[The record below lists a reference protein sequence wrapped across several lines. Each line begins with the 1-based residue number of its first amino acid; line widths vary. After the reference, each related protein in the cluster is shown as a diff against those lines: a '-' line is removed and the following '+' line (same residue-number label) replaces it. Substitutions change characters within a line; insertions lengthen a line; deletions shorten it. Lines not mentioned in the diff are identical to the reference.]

1 MRSFIIYNV
10 KYYLTDIYFII
21 LLALILLNLFAAA
34 ALLIQPPDFATFF
47 VVYLLS
53 VYVERGIGQPMPSL
67 LAARGRLAVAAS
79 VYVSTSLA
87 LAAAAWHTPL
97 VLFAPLLAT
106 LRRRLDMFLPG
117 VAVLAVLSPGSA
129 AAVAV
134 FEVLA
139 RSRPVATMG
148 RGALKISTLHPAFKA
163 LLAAS
168 FLFAYLA
175 LSGVPNVE
183 IRGLA
188 TMALYNTW
196 LLTATHLL
204 AVSVFLAAS
213 YGVVLGA
220 ALDTYLDSYLRVYH
234 FLRRRLSAKPLL
246 TLAWLLAVTSPVCLF
261 AACDVLSHVTF
272 LVLLVALT
280 WSFKFN
286 LFKNEDAVLL
296 LVGLFVI
303 SFLYRLPWALA
314 AAALLP
320 ALPWLAERIRHV
332 LSTSQ

>member
-1 MRSFIIYNV
+1 MRIFIIYHI
-10 KYYLTDIYFII
+10 KYFLTDIYFII
-21 LLALILLNLFAAA
+21 FLGLVLFNLFAVA
-34 ALLIQPPDFATFF
+34 ALLIQLPDFAVFL

-53 VYVERGIGQPMPSL
+53 VYVERDIRQPMPSL
-67 LAARGRLAVAAS
+67 LVVRGRLAVAVS

-97 VLFAPLLAT
+97 VLLAPLLAT
-106 LRRRLDMFLPG
+106 LRRRLDLFLPG
-117 VAVLAVLSPGSA
+117 VAALAVLSPGSA

-139 RSRPVATMG
+139 RSTLIATMG
-148 RGALKISTLHPAFKA
+148 RGALKISTLNPAIKA

-168 FLFAYLA
+168 FLYAYLT

-188 TMALYNTW
+188 TMALYSTQ
-196 LLTATHLL
+196 LLAATHHL
-204 AVSVFLAAS
+204 AVLVFLVAS

-220 ALDTYLDSYLRVYH
+220 AMDTYLDSYLRVYH

-246 TLAWLLAVTSPVCLF
+246 TLAWLLAVTSPICLF
-261 AACDVLSHVTF
+261 ATCDVLSHVTA
-272 LVLLVALT
+272 LVLLTALL
-280 WSFKFN
+280 WSFKYN
-286 LFKNEDAVLL
+286 LFKNEDAALL

-303 SFLYRLPWALA
+303 GYLYRWPWALA
-314 AAALLP
+314 ATALLP
-320 ALPWLAERIRHV
+320 ALPWLAEKIRHV
-332 LSTSQ
+332 LSTS

>member
-1 MRSFIIYNV
+1 MHSFIIYNV

-21 LLALILLNLFAAA
+21 LLALVLLNLFTVA
-34 ALLIQPPDFATFF
+34 ALLNQPPDFAVFLM
-47 VVYLLS
+47 VYLLS

-97 VLFAPLLAT
+97 VLLAPLLAT
-106 LRRRLDMFLPG
+106 LRRRLDLFLPG
-117 VAVLAVLSPGSA
+117 VAALAVLSPGSA

-148 RGALKISTLHPAFKA
+148 RGALKISTLHPALKA

-188 TMALYNTW
+188 TMALHNTW
-196 LLTATHLL
+196 LLTATHHL

-213 YGVVLGA
+213 FGVVLGA

-234 FLRRRLSAKPLL
+234 FLRRRLSAKSLL

-261 AACDVLSHVTF
+261 ATCDILSHMTF
-272 LVLLVALT
+272 LVLLTALL

-303 SFLYRLPWALA
+303 SFLYRLPWVLA

-320 ALPWLAERIRHV
+320 ALSWLAERIRHL

>member
-1 MRSFIIYNV
+1 M
-10 KYYLTDIYFII
+10 YFII
-21 LLALILLNLFAAA
+21 FLGLVLFNHLFTVA
-34 ALLIQPPDFATFF
+34 ALLIQLPDFAVFL
-47 VVYLLS
+47 VVYLLP

-67 LAARGRLAVAAS
+67 LAVRGRLAVAAS

-87 LAAAAWHTPL
+87 LAVAAWYTPL
-97 VLFAPLLAT
+97 VLLAPLLAT
-106 LRRRLDMFLPG
+106 LRRRLDLFLPG

-148 RGALKISTLHPAFKA
+148 RGALKISTLSPAFKA

-188 TMALYNTW
+188 TMGLYNTW

-220 ALDTYLDSYLRVYH
+220 ALDTYMDSYLRVYH

-261 AACDVLSHVTF
+261 ATCDVLSHVTA
-272 LVLLVALT
+272 LVLLAALL

-286 LFKNEDAVLL
+286 LYKNEDAALL
-296 LVGLFVI
+296 LVSLFVI
-303 SFLYRLPWALA
+303 SYFYRSPWALA

-320 ALPWLAERIRHV
+320 ALPWLAERIRHI
-332 LSTSQ
+332 LGTSQ

>member
-1 MRSFIIYNV
+1 MHSFIIYNV

-21 LLALILLNLFAAA
+21 LLALVLLNLFTVA
-34 ALLIQPPDFATFF
+34 ALLIQPPDFAVFLM
-47 VVYLLS
+47 VYLLS
-53 VYVERGIGQPMPSL
+53 VYVERDIRQPMPSL
-67 LAARGRLAVAAS
+67 LAVRGRLVVAAS

-87 LAAAAWHTPL
+87 LAVAAWLTPL
-97 VLFAPLLAT
+97 VLLAPLLAT
-106 LRRRLDMFLPG
+106 LRRRLDLFLPG
-117 VAVLAVLSPGSA
+117 VAALAVLSPGSA

-148 RGALKISTLHPAFKA
+148 RGALKISTLNPAFKA

-188 TMALYNTW
+188 TMAIYNTW

-213 YGVVLGA
+213 YGVMLGA

-234 FLRRRLSAKPLL
+234 FSAGASPPSLCSPLPGSWQSPRRSVSSPHA
-246 TLAWLLAVTSPVCLF
+246 TS
-261 AACDVLSHVTF
+261 
-272 LVLLVALT
+272 
-280 WSFKFN
+280 
-286 LFKNEDAVLL
+286 
-296 LVGLFVI
+296 
-303 SFLYRLPWALA
+303 
-314 AAALLP
+314 
-320 ALPWLAERIRHV
+320 
-332 LSTSQ
+332 

>member
-1 MRSFIIYNV
+1 MAIV
-10 KYYLTDIYFII
+10 
-21 LLALILLNLFAAA
+21 LLNLFAAA

-79 VYVSTSLA
+79 VYLSTSLA
-87 LAAAAWHTPL
+87 LAAAAWYTPL
-97 VLFAPLLAT
+97 VLLAPLLAT

-117 VAVLAVLSPGSA
+117 VAALAVLSPGSA
-129 AAVAV
+129 TAVAV

-139 RSRPVATMG
+139 RSKPVATMG
-148 RGALKISTLHPAFKA
+148 RGDLKISTLHPAFKA

-183 IRGLA
+183 IHGLA
-188 TMALYNTW
+188 TVALYNTCH
-196 LLTATHLL
+196 LTATHHL
-204 AVSVFLAAS
+204 AVSVFIAAS

-261 AACDVLSHVTF
+261 AACDVLSHMTF
-272 LVLLVALT
+272 LVLLAALT

-286 LFKNEDAVLL
+286 LFKNEDAALL

-303 SFLYRLPWALA
+303 SFLYRSPWALA
-314 AAALLP
+314 AAAILP
-320 ALPWLAERIRHV
+320 ALPWLAERIRHL

>member
-1 MRSFIIYNV
+1 MHSFIIYNV
-10 KYYLTDIYFII
+10 KYYFTDIYFII
-21 LLALILLNLFAAA
+21 LLALVLLNLFAAA
-34 ALLIQPPDFATFF
+34 ALLIQPPDVVVFF
-47 VVYLLS
+47 MVYLLS
-53 VYVERGIGQPMPSL
+53 VYVERDIRQPMPSL
-67 LAARGRLAVAAS
+67 LAVRGRLAVAVS

-87 LAAAAWHTPL
+87 LAAAAWYTPL
-97 VLFAPLLAT
+97 VLLAPLLAT
-106 LRRRLDMFLPG
+106 LRRRLDLFLPG
-117 VAVLAVLSPGSA
+117 VAALAVLSPGSA

-134 FEVLA
+134 FEVFA

-148 RGALKISTLHPAFKA
+148 RGALKISTLNPAFKA

-196 LLTATHLL
+196 HLTATHHL
-204 AVSVFLAAS
+204 AVSAFLAAS
-213 YGVVLGA
+213 YGVMLGA
-220 ALDTYLDSYLRVYH
+220 TLDTYLDSYLRVYH

-246 TLAWLLAVTSPVCLF
+246 TLAWLLAVTSPLCLF
-261 AACDVLSHVTF
+261 ATCDILSHVTF
-272 LVLLVALT
+272 LVLLTALL

-303 SFLYRLPWALA
+303 GYLYRWPWALA

>member
-21 LLALILLNLFAAA
+21 LLALILLHLFAAA

-47 VVYLLS
+47 AVYLLS
-53 VYVERGIGQPMPSL
+53 VYVERDIKQPMPSL
-67 LAARGRLAVAAS
+67 LAVRGRLAVAAS

-87 LAAAAWHTPL
+87 LTAAAWHTPP
-97 VLFAPLLAT
+97 VLLAPLLAT
-106 LRRRLDMFLPG
+106 LRKRLDLFLPG
-117 VAVLAVLSPGSA
+117 VAALAALSPGSA
-129 AAVAV
+129 TAVAV

-139 RSRPVATMG
+139 RTRPVATMG
-148 RGALKISTLHPAFKA
+148 RGALKISTLHPALKA

-188 TMALYNTW
+188 TMALYDTW
-196 LLTATHLL
+196 LLTAEQHL

-213 YGVVLGA
+213 FGVVLGA
-220 ALDTYLDSYLRVYH
+220 ALDTYLDGYLRVYH
-234 FLRRRLSAKPLL
+234 FLRRRLSAKPLV
-246 TLAWLLAVTSPVCLF
+246 TLAWPLAVTSPVCLF
-261 AACDVLSHVTF
+261 AACDVLIHVTF
-272 LVLLVALT
+272 LVLLAALL

-296 LVGLFVI
+296 LIGLFVLGY
-303 SFLYRLPWALA
+303 LYRLPWALA

-332 LSTSQ
+332 LSTTR

>member
-1 MRSFIIYNV
+1 MRLFIIYHI
-10 KYYLTDIYFII
+10 KYFLTDTFFII
-21 LLALILLNLFAAA
+21 FLGLVLFNLFTVVT
-34 ALLIQPPDFATFF
+34 LQIQPPDFAVFLMI
-47 VVYLLS
+47 YLLS
-53 VYVERGIGQPMPSL
+53 VYVERDIRQPMPSL
-67 LAARGRLAVAAS
+67 LVVRGRLAVAVS

-87 LAAAAWHTPL
+87 LAAAAWYTPL
-97 VLFAPLLAT
+97 VLLAPLLAT
-106 LRRRLDMFLPG
+106 LRRRLDLFLPG
-117 VAVLAVLSPGSA
+117 VAALAVLSPGSA

-139 RSRPVATMG
+139 RSTLITTMG
-148 RGALKISTLHPAFKA
+148 RGALKISTLSPAIKA

-168 FLFAYLA
+168 FLFVYLA

-188 TMALYNTW
+188 TMGLYNTY
-196 LLTATHLL
+196 LLTATHHL
-204 AVSVFLAAS
+204 AVSAFLAAS
-213 YGVVLGA
+213 FGVVLGA
-220 ALDTYLDSYLRVYH
+220 TLDTYLDSYLRVYH
-234 FLRRRLSAKPLL
+234 FLRRRLSAKPLVTL
-246 TLAWLLAVTSPVCLF
+246 TWLLAVTLPVCLF
-261 AACDVLSHVTF
+261 ATCDVLSHVTF
-272 LVLLVALT
+272 LVLLTALL

-303 SFLYRLPWALA
+303 GYLYRLPWVLA

>member
-1 MRSFIIYNV
+1 MHSFIIYNV
-10 KYYLTDIYFII
+10 KYFLTDVYFII
-21 LLALILLNLFAAA
+21 FLGLVLFNLFAVA
-34 ALLIQPPDFATFF
+34 ALLIQPPDFAVFLM
-47 VVYLLS
+47 VYLLS

-79 VYVSTSLA
+79 VYVSTSPA

-97 VLFAPLLAT
+97 VLLAPLLAT
-106 LRRRLDMFLPG
+106 LRRRLDLFLPG
-117 VAVLAVLSPGSA
+117 VAALAVLSPGSA

-148 RGALKISTLHPAFKA
+148 RGDLKISTLHPAFKV
-163 LLAAS
+163 LLAVS

-188 TMALYNTW
+188 TMALHDTW
-196 LLTATHLL
+196 LLTATHH
-204 AVSVFLAAS
+204 LAAS
-213 YGVVLGA
+213 VLLVASLGVVLGA

-261 AACDVLSHVTF
+261 ATCNVLSHVTF
-272 LVLLVALT
+272 LVLLAALL

-286 LFKNEDAVLL
+286 LFKNEDATPL
-296 LVGLFVI
+296 LVSLFVI

>member
-1 MRSFIIYNV
+1 MRFFIIYHIR
-10 KYYLTDIYFII
+10 YFLTDIFFII
-21 LLALILLNLFAAA
+21 FLGFVLFNLFAAA
-34 ALLIQPPDFATFF
+34 ALLIQPPDFAVFLM
-47 VVYLLS
+47 VYLLS

-67 LAARGRLAVAAS
+67 LAVRGRLAVAAS

-87 LAAAAWHTPL
+87 LAAAAWYTPL
-97 VLFAPLLAT
+97 VLLAPLLAT
-106 LRRRLDMFLPG
+106 LRRRLDLFLPG
-117 VAVLAVLSPGSA
+117 VAALAVLSPGSA
-129 AAVAV
+129 TAVVV

-148 RGALKISTLHPAFKA
+148 RGDLKISTLHPAFKV
-163 LLAAS
+163 LLAVS

-204 AVSVFLAAS
+204 AVSVFIAAS

-234 FLRRRLSAKPLL
+234 FLCRRLSAKPLL

-261 AACDVLSHVTF
+261 ATCDVLSHVTF
-272 LVLLVALT
+272 LVLLTALM

-286 LFKNEDAVLL
+286 LFKNEDAAPL

-303 SFLYRLPWALA
+303 GYLYRSPWALA

-332 LSTSQ
+332 LSTS

>member
-1 MRSFIIYNV
+1 MHSFIIYHI
-10 KYYLTDIYFII
+10 KYVLTDVYFII
-21 LLALILLNLFAAA
+21 FLGLVLFNLFTVA
-34 ALLIQPPDFATFF
+34 ALLIQLPDFAVFL

-67 LAARGRLAVAAS
+67 LAVRGRLAVAVS

-97 VLFAPLLAT
+97 VLLAPLLAT
-106 LRRRLDMFLPG
+106 LRRRLDLFLPG
-117 VAVLAVLSPGSA
+117 VAALAVLSPASA
-129 AAVAV
+129 TAVAV
-134 FEVLA
+134 FEMLA

-148 RGALKISTLHPAFKA
+148 RGALKISTLHPAYKA

-175 LSGVPNVE
+175 LSEVPNVE

-188 TMALYNTW
+188 TMALYNTQ
-196 LLTATHLL
+196 LLTAIHHL

-213 YGVVLGA
+213 YGVMLGA

-234 FLRRRLSAKPLL
+234 FLRRRLSAKPLVTL
-246 TLAWLLAVTSPVCLF
+246 TWLLAVTSPVCLF
-261 AACDVLSHVTF
+261 ATCDILSHVTF
-272 LVLLVALT
+272 LVLLTALL

-320 ALPWLAERIRHV
+320 ALPWLAERIRHL

>member
-10 KYYLTDIYFII
+10 KYYLTDVYFII
-21 LLALILLNLFAAA
+21 FLGLVLFNLFAMA
-34 ALLIQPPDFATFF
+34 ALQIQPPNFAVFLT
-47 VVYLLS
+47 VYLLS
-53 VYVERGIGQPMPSL
+53 VYVERDIRQPMPSL
-67 LAARGRLAVAAS
+67 LAVRGRLAVAVS

-87 LAAAAWHTPL
+87 LAVAAWYTPL
-97 VLFAPLLAT
+97 VLLAPLLAT
-106 LRRRLDMFLPG
+106 LRRRLDLFLPG
-117 VAVLAVLSPGSA
+117 VAALAVLSPGSA

-139 RSRPVATMG
+139 RSTLIATMG
-148 RGALKISTLHPAFKA
+148 RGALKISTLSPALKA

-168 FLFAYLA
+168 FLYAYLA

-183 IRGLA
+183 IRGPA

-196 LLTATHLL
+196 LLTAEQHL
-204 AVSVFLAAS
+204 AVSVFLVAS
-213 YGVVLGA
+213 FGVVLGA

-261 AACDVLSHVTF
+261 AACDVLSHVTL
-272 LVLLVALT
+272 LVLLAALM

-286 LFKNEDAVLL
+286 LYKNEDAVLL
-296 LVGLFVI
+296 LIGLFVI
-303 SFLYRLPWALA
+303 SFLYRWPWALA

-320 ALPWLAERIRHV
+320 ALSWLAERIRHV
-332 LSTSQ
+332 LSTS

>member
-21 LLALILLNLFAAA
+21 LLALVLLNLFAAA
-34 ALLIQPPDFATFF
+34 ALLIQPPDFAVFLM
-47 VVYLLS
+47 VYLLS

-79 VYVSTSLA
+79 VYLSTSLA
-87 LAAAAWHTPL
+87 LAAAAWYTPL
-97 VLFAPLLAT
+97 VLLAPLLAT

-117 VAVLAVLSPGSA
+117 VAALAVLSPGSA
-129 AAVAV
+129 TAVAV

-168 FLFAYLA
+168 FLYAYLV

-183 IRGLA
+183 IHGLA

-196 LLTATHLL
+196 HLTATHHL
-204 AVSVFLAAS
+204 AASVFLAAS

-261 AACDVLSHVTF
+261 ATCDVLSHMTF
-272 LVLLVALT
+272 LVLLAALS

-303 SFLYRLPWALA
+303 GYLYRSPWALA

>member
-1 MRSFIIYNV
+1 MRFFIIYHI
-10 KYYLTDIYFII
+10 KYFLTDIFFII
-21 LLALILLNLFAAA
+21 FLGLVLFNLFTVA
-34 ALLIQPPDFATFF
+34 ALLIQPPDFAVFIM
-47 VVYLLS
+47 VYLLS
-53 VYVERGIGQPMPSL
+53 VYVERGIGHPMPSL

-79 VYVSTSLA
+79 VYASTSPA
-87 LAAAAWHTPL
+87 LAAAAWYMPL
-97 VLFAPLLAT
+97 VLLAPLLAT
-106 LRRRLDMFLPG
+106 LRRRLDLFLPG
-117 VAVLAVLSPGSA
+117 VAALAVLSPGSA

-134 FEVLA
+134 FETLA

-148 RGALKISTLHPAFKA
+148 RGDLKISTLHPAFKA

-168 FLFAYLA
+168 FLFAYLT

-188 TMALYNTW
+188 TMALHDTW

-204 AVSVFLAAS
+204 AVSVFLVAS

-234 FLRRRLSAKPLL
+234 FLRRRLSAKPLV

-261 AACDVLSHVTF
+261 ATCDILSHMTF
-272 LVLLVALT
+272 LVLLTALL
-280 WSFKFN
+280 WSMKFN
-286 LFKNEDAVLL
+286 LYKNEDAALL

-303 SFLYRLPWALA
+303 SSLYRSPWALA

-320 ALPWLAERIRHV
+320 ALPWLTERIRHV
-332 LSTSQ
+332 LSTS

>member
-1 MRSFIIYNV
+1 MHFFIIYYI
-10 KYYLTDIYFII
+10 KFFLTDIFFIV
-21 LLALILLNLFAAA
+21 LLGLVLFNLFTVAT
-34 ALLIQPPDFATFF
+34 LQIQPPDFAVFLM
-47 VVYLLS
+47 VYLLS

-67 LAARGRLAVAAS
+67 LAVRGRLAVAVS

-87 LAAAAWHTPL
+87 LAAAAWYTPL
-97 VLFAPLLAT
+97 VLLAPLLAT
-106 LRRRLDMFLPG
+106 LRRRLDLFLPG
-117 VAVLAVLSPGSA
+117 VAALAVFSPGSA

-139 RSRPVATMG
+139 RSTLITTMG
-148 RGALKISTLHPAFKA
+148 SGALKISTLNPAFKA

-188 TMALYNTW
+188 TMGLYNTW
-196 LLTATHLL
+196 LLTATHHL
-204 AVSVFLAAS
+204 AVLVFLAAS

-246 TLAWLLAVTSPVCLF
+246 TLAWLLAVTSPICLF
-261 AACDVLSHVTF
+261 ATCDVLIHVTA
-272 LVLLVALT
+272 LVLLTALL

-286 LFKNEDAVLL
+286 LFKNEDAALL

-303 SFLYRLPWALA
+303 SYLYRLPWALA

>member
-1 MRSFIIYNV
+1 MRPFIIYNV

-21 LLALILLNLFAAA
+21 LLAIVLLNLFAAA

-47 VVYLLS
+47 MVYLLS

-87 LAAAAWHTPL
+87 LAAAAWYTPL
-97 VLFAPLLAT
+97 ALLAPLLAT
-106 LRRRLDMFLPG
+106 LRRRLDMLLPG
-117 VAVLAVLSPGSA
+117 AAALAVLSPGSA
-129 AAVAV
+129 TTVAV

-148 RGALKISTLHPAFKA
+148 RGDLKISTSSPAFKA

-168 FLFAYLA
+168 FLFAYLT

-188 TMALYNTW
+188 TMALHDTC
-196 LLTATHLL
+196 LLTATHHL
-204 AVSVFLAAS
+204 AVSVFIAAS

-261 AACDVLSHVTF
+261 ATCDVLSHVTF
-272 LVLLVALT
+272 LVLQTALL

-303 SFLYRLPWALA
+303 SSLYRLPWALA

-320 ALPWLAERIRHV
+320 ALPWLAERIRHL

>member
-1 MRSFIIYNV
+1 MRIFIIYHI
-10 KYYLTDIYFII
+10 KYFLTDVYFII
-21 LLALILLNLFAAA
+21 FLGLVLFNLFAVAV
-34 ALLIQPPDFATFF
+34 LQIQLPYFAVFL

-67 LAARGRLAVAAS
+67 LAVRGRLAVS

-97 VLFAPLLAT
+97 VLLAPLLAT
-106 LRRRLDMFLPG
+106 LRRGLDLFLPG
-117 VAVLAVLSPGSA
+117 VAALAVLSPGSA

-168 FLFAYLA
+168 FLFVYLA
-175 LSGVPNVE
+175 LSEVPNVE
-183 IRGLA
+183 IQGLA
-188 TMALYNTW
+188 TMAAYNTW
-196 LLTATHLL
+196 FLTATHLL
-204 AVSVFLAAS
+204 AVSVFIAAF

-220 ALDTYLDSYLRVYH
+220 ALDTYLDSYLHVYH
-234 FLRRRLSAKPLL
+234 FLRRRLSAKPLV
-246 TLAWLLAVTSPVCLF
+246 TLAWLLAVTSPLCLF
-261 AACDVLSHVTF
+261 VTCDILSHVTA
-272 LVLLVALT
+272 LVLLAALL

-286 LFKNEDAVLL
+286 LFKNEDTALL

-303 SFLYRLPWALA
+303 SYLYRWPWALA

-320 ALPWLAERIRHV
+320 ALP
-332 LSTSQ
+332 

>member
-1 MRSFIIYNV
+1 MRFFIIYHIR
-10 KYYLTDIYFII
+10 YFLTDIFFII
-21 LLALILLNLFAAA
+21 FLGFVLFNLFAAA
-34 ALLIQPPDFATFF
+34 ALLIQPPDFAVFLM
-47 VVYLLS
+47 VYLLS

-67 LAARGRLAVAAS
+67 LAVRGRLAVAAS

-87 LAAAAWHTPL
+87 LAAAAWYTPL
-97 VLFAPLLAT
+97 VLLAPLLAT
-106 LRRRLDMFLPG
+106 LRRRLDLFLPG
-117 VAVLAVLSPGSA
+117 VAALAVLSPGSA
-129 AAVAV
+129 TAVAV

-148 RGALKISTLHPAFKA
+148 RGDLKISTLHPAFKV
-163 LLAAS
+163 LLAVS

-204 AVSVFLAAS
+204 AVSVFIAAS

-234 FLRRRLSAKPLL
+234 FLCRRLSAKPLL

-261 AACDVLSHVTF
+261 ATCDVLSHVTF
-272 LVLLVALT
+272 LVLLTALM

-286 LFKNEDAVLL
+286 LFKNEDAAPL

-303 SFLYRLPWALA
+303 GYLYRSPWALA

-332 LSTSQ
+332 LSTS

>member
-1 MRSFIIYNV
+1 MHSFIIYNV
-10 KYYLTDIYFII
+10 KYYFTDIYFII
-21 LLALILLNLFAAA
+21 LLALVLLNLFAAA
-34 ALLIQPPDFATFF
+34 ALLIQPPDLVVFF
-47 VVYLLS
+47 MVYLLS
-53 VYVERGIGQPMPSL
+53 VYVERDIRQPMPSL
-67 LAARGRLAVAAS
+67 LVVRGRLVVAVS

-87 LAAAAWHTPL
+87 LAAAAWYTPL
-97 VLFAPLLAT
+97 VLLAPLLAT
-106 LRRRLDMFLPG
+106 LRRRLDLFLPG
-117 VAVLAVLSPGSA
+117 VAALAVLSPGSA

-139 RSRPVATMG
+139 RSTLIATMG
-148 RGALKISTLHPAFKA
+148 RGALKISTLSPAIKA

-168 FLFAYLA
+168 FLFVYLA

-188 TMALYNTW
+188 TMATYNTW
-196 LLTATHLL
+196 LLTATHHL
-204 AVSVFLAAS
+204 AVSAFLAAS
-213 YGVVLGA
+213 YGVMLGA
-220 ALDTYLDSYLRVYH
+220 TLDTYLDSYLRVYH

-246 TLAWLLAVTSPVCLF
+246 TLAWLLAVTSPICLF
-261 AACDVLSHVTF
+261 ATCDILSHVTF
-272 LVLLVALT
+272 LVLLTALL

-303 SFLYRLPWALA
+303 GYLYRSPWALA

>member
-1 MRSFIIYNV
+1 MRFFIIYHI
-10 KYYLTDIYFII
+10 KYFLTDVYFII
-21 LLALILLNLFAAA
+21 FLGFVLFNLFAVET
-34 ALLIQPPDFATFF
+34 LLIQPPDFAVFLMA
-47 VVYLLS
+47 YLLS

-67 LAARGRLAVAAS
+67 LATRGRLAVAVS

-87 LAAAAWHTPL
+87 LAAAAWYTPL
-97 VLFAPLLAT
+97 ALLAPLLAT
-106 LRRRLDMFLPG
+106 LRRRLDLFLPG
-117 VAVLAVLSPGSA
+117 VAALAVLSPGSA
-129 AAVAV
+129 TAVAV

-148 RGALKISTLHPAFKA
+148 RGDLKISTLHPAFKA

-183 IRGLA
+183 TQGLA
-188 TMALYNTW
+188 TMALHDTW
-196 LLTATHLL
+196 LLTASHYL
-204 AVSVFLAAS
+204 AASVFLVAS
-213 YGVVLGA
+213 LGVVLGA

-234 FLRRRLSAKPLL
+234 FLRRRLSAKSLL

-261 AACDVLSHVTF
+261 ATCNVLSHVTF
-272 LVLLVALT
+272 LVLLAALL

-286 LFKNEDAVLL
+286 LFKNEDAVLM
-296 LVGLFVI
+296 LVSLFVI

>member
-1 MRSFIIYNV
+1 MHSFIIYNV
-10 KYYLTDIYFII
+10 RYYLTDVYFII
-21 LLALILLNLFAAA
+21 FLGLVLFNLFAVA
-34 ALLIQPPDFATFF
+34 ALLIQPPDFAVFLM
-47 VVYLLS
+47 VYLLS
-53 VYVERGIGQPMPSL
+53 VYMERGIGQPMPSL
-67 LAARGRLAVAAS
+67 LAVRGRLAVAVS

-97 VLFAPLLAT
+97 VLLAPLLAT
-106 LRRRLDMFLPG
+106 LRRRLDLFLPG
-117 VAVLAVLSPGSA
+117 VAALAVLSPGSA

-139 RSRPVATMG
+139 RSTLIATIG
-148 RGALKISTLHPAFKA
+148 RGALRISTLSPAFKA

-188 TMALYNTW
+188 TMSLYNTW
-196 LLTATHLL
+196 LLTATHHL

-213 YGVVLGA
+213 FGVVLGA

-246 TLAWLLAVTSPVCLF
+246 TLAWLLAVTSLVCLF
-261 AACDVLSHVTF
+261 ATCDILSHVTF
-272 LVLLVALT
+272 LVLLTALL

-303 SFLYRLPWALA
+303 SYLYRWPWALA

-320 ALPWLAERIRHV
+320 ALPWLAERIRHL

>member
-1 MRSFIIYNV
+1 MRFFIICHI
-10 KYYLTDIYFII
+10 KYFLTDIFFII
-21 LLALILLNLFAAA
+21 FLGLVLFNLFIVAT
-34 ALLIQPPDFATFF
+34 LLIQPPDFAVFLM
-47 VVYLLS
+47 VYLLS

-67 LAARGRLAVAAS
+67 LAVRGRLAVAVS
-79 VYVSTSLA
+79 VYISTSLA
-87 LAAAAWHTPL
+87 LAAAAWCTPL
-97 VLFAPLLAT
+97 VLLAPLLAT
-106 LRRRLDMFLPG
+106 LRRRLDLFLPG
-117 VAVLAVLSPGSA
+117 VVALAVFSPGSA

-183 IRGLA
+183 IRALA

-196 LLTATHLL
+196 LLTATHHL
-204 AVSVFLAAS
+204 AVLVFLAAS
-213 YGVVLGA
+213 FGVVLGA

-261 AACDVLSHVTF
+261 ATCDVLSHVTL
-272 LVLLVALT
+272 LVLLTTLL

-286 LFKNEDAVLL
+286 LFKNEDAILL
-296 LVGLFVI
+296 VVGLFVI
-303 SFLYRLPWALA
+303 SFLYRSPWALA

-320 ALPWLAERIRHV
+320 ALTWPAERIRH
-332 LSTSQ
+332 LLTTSQ

>member
-1 MRSFIIYNV
+1 MRFFIIYHI
-10 KYYLTDIYFII
+10 KYFLTDIFFII
-21 LLALILLNLFAAA
+21 FLGLVLFNLSTVA
-34 ALLIQPPDFATFF
+34 ALLIQPPDFAVFLM
-47 VVYLLS
+47 VYLLS

-87 LAAAAWHTPL
+87 LAVAAWHTPL
-97 VLFAPLLAT
+97 VLLAPLLAT
-106 LRRRLDMFLPG
+106 LRRRLDLFLPG
-117 VAVLAVLSPGSA
+117 VAALAVLSPASA
-129 AAVAV
+129 ATVAV

-148 RGALKISTLHPAFKA
+148 KGDLKISTLHPAFKA

-196 LLTATHLL
+196 LLTATHHL

-246 TLAWLLAVTSPVCLF
+246 TLAWLLAVTSPICLF

-272 LVLLVALT
+272 LVLLTALL

-303 SFLYRLPWALA
+303 SSLYRLPWALA

-332 LSTSQ
+332 LGTS

>member
-10 KYYLTDIYFII
+10 KYFLTDIYFII
-21 LLALILLNLFAAA
+21 FLGLVLFNLFTVA
-34 ALLIQPPDFATFF
+34 ALLIQLPDFAVFL

-67 LAARGRLAVAAS
+67 LAARGHLAVAVS

-97 VLFAPLLAT
+97 VLLAPLLAA
-106 LRRRLDMFLPG
+106 LRRRLDLFLPG
-117 VAVLAVLSPGSA
+117 VAALAVLSTGSA

-139 RSRPVATMG
+139 RSTLIATMG
-148 RGALKISTLHPAFKA
+148 RGALKISTLHPALKA

-183 IRGLA
+183 IQGLA

-196 LLTATHLL
+196 LLTATHHL
-204 AVSVFLAAS
+204 AVSAFLAAS
-213 YGVVLGA
+213 YGVVLGV

-234 FLRRRLSAKPLL
+234 FLRRRLSAKPLV
-246 TLAWLLAVTSPVCLF
+246 TLAWLLAVTSPICLF
-261 AACDVLSHVTF
+261 ATCDILSHMTF
-272 LVLLVALT
+272 LVLLTALL

-286 LFKNEDAVLL
+286 LFKNEDAALL

-303 SFLYRLPWALA
+303 GYLYRWPWALA

-320 ALPWLAERIRHV
+320 ALPWLAEKIRHV
-332 LSTSQ
+332 LSTS

>member
-1 MRSFIIYNV
+1 
-10 KYYLTDIYFII
+10 
-21 LLALILLNLFAAA
+21 
-34 ALLIQPPDFATFF
+34 
-47 VVYLLS
+47 
-53 VYVERGIGQPMPSL
+53 
-67 LAARGRLAVAAS
+67 VAAS

-87 LAAAAWHTPL
+87 LAVAAWYAPL
-97 VLFAPLLAT
+97 VLLAPLLAT
-106 LRRRLDMFLPG
+106 LRRGLDLFLPG
-117 VAVLAVLSPGSA
+117 VAALAALSPGSA
-129 AAVAV
+129 TAVAV

-148 RGALKISTLHPAFKA
+148 RGDLKISTLHPTFKA

-175 LSGVPNVE
+175 LSGVPNME
-183 IRGLA
+183 IRGPA
-188 TMALYNTW
+188 TMALHDTW

-234 FLRRRLSAKPLL
+234 FLRRRLSAKPLV

-261 AACDVLSHVTF
+261 ATCDVLIHVTF
-272 LVLLVALT
+272 LVLLAALL

-286 LFKNEDAVLL
+286 LFKNEDAV
-296 LVGLFVI
+296 
-303 SFLYRLPWALA
+303 PC
-314 AAALLP
+314 
-320 ALPWLAERIRHV
+320 
-332 LSTSQ
+332 

>member
-21 LLALILLNLFAAA
+21 LLTIVLLNLFAAA

-97 VLFAPLLAT
+97 VLLAPLLAT
-106 LRRRLDMFLPG
+106 LRRRLDLFLPG
-117 VAVLAVLSPGSA
+117 VAALAVLSLGSA
-129 AAVAV
+129 TAVAM
-134 FEVLA
+134 FEVLV
-139 RSRPVATMG
+139 RSTLIATMG
-148 RGALKISTLHPAFKA
+148 RRDLKISTSSPAFKA
-163 LLAAS
+163 FLAAS
-168 FLFAYLA
+168 FLFAYLT

-183 IRGLA
+183 IHGLA
-188 TMALYNTW
+188 TMALHDTC

-204 AVSVFLAAS
+204 GVSVFLAAS

-272 LVLLVALT
+272 LVLLVALL

-303 SFLYRLPWALA
+303 SFLYRLPWALV

-332 LSTSQ
+332 LSTS

>member
-1 MRSFIIYNV
+1 MHSFIIYNV
-10 KYYLTDIYFII
+10 KYFLTDAYFII
-21 LLALILLNLFAAA
+21 FLGLVLFNLFAVAA
-34 ALLIQPPDFATFF
+34 WQIQPPDFAVFLM
-47 VVYLLS
+47 VYLLS
-53 VYVERGIGQPMPSL
+53 VYVERDIGQPMPSL
-67 LAARGRLAVAAS
+67 LAVRGRLAVAAS

-87 LAAAAWHTPL
+87 LAAAAWYTPL
-97 VLFAPLLAT
+97 VLLAPLLAA
-106 LRRRLDMFLPG
+106 LRRRLDLFLPG
-117 VAVLAVLSPGSA
+117 VAALAVLSPGSA
-129 AAVAV
+129 TAVAV

-148 RGALKISTLHPAFKA
+148 RGDLKISTLHPALKA

-188 TMALYNTW
+188 TMALHNTG
-196 LLTATHLL
+196 LLAATHLL

-213 YGVVLGA
+213 YGVALGA

-261 AACDVLSHVTF
+261 ATCDGLSHVTL
-272 LVLLVALT
+272 LVLLTDLL

-303 SFLYRLPWALA
+303 GYLYRLPWALA

-320 ALPWLAERIRHV
+320 ALPWLAERIRHL